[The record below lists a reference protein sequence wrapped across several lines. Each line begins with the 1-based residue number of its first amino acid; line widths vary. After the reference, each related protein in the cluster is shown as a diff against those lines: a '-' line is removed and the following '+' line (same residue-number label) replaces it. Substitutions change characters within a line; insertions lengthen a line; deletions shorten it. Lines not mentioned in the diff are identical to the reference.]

1 MLERRFLPRVGAPA
15 RRATS
20 ENRVAPR
27 HDVRRLAVRVC
38 AELSRGQDVGQR
50 SSSKATRSCFSDGV
64 YSSRGSDDLYAIVD
78 APGREAMA
86 AIAGTVG
93 QTGALSKYETVVL
106 LTSAQ
111 IDEAANMSVDYSPP
125 GS

>member
-1 MLERRFLPRVGAPA
+1 MAKYMIKASYSPDGLKGVMAKGGSARAEAIEKLAAGVGG
-15 RRATS
+15 S
-20 ENRVAPR
+20 V
-27 HDVRRLAVRVC
+27 
-38 AELSRGQDVGQR
+38 
-50 SSSKATRSCFSDGV
+50 DGV
-64 YSSRGSDDLYAIVD
+64 YFSFGSDDLYAIVD
-78 APGREAMA
+78 APGHEAMA

-106 LTSAQ
+106 LTPAQ